1 MILRARKFKL
11 TFLALLGFSYLSFPS
26 YIKAQVPNEILDI
39 GVILP
44 LSGDASYWG
53 SNPKKG
59 LELAVT
65 EISKANKTK
74 TINLHYEDDA
84 CDPKKAV
91 SAFHKLVDI
100 DKVKIIIGPACSSS
114 ALAIAPLAAK
124 KDVLLLA
131 FAEADSLSGIPN
143 VFRLWAPNGRQ
154 AITLA
159 KYANKFNSIATLSV
173 ENAYGNDLTRLFK
186 KELGQEKKI
195 VISETYQAEAAGD
208 LKTQLLKIKSKKPD
222 ALLFV
227 SYIKDGALLVKQAKN
242 LGITIP
248 LIGPSTINNND
259 FYSQLNSQADGIILA
274 DLPDTSTTAFRE
286 RWQKEYNE
294 PWPGM
299 QSGGSL
305 FYDIL
310 KIMKSAND
318 SGVVTT
324 SEWKEYLFKLK
335 DYEGESGQIEFD
347 SKGDLKLEHVL
358 FRVHDSKSILLVEP

>member
-1 MILRARKFKL
+1 MIQRARKFTI
-11 TFLALLGFSYLSFPS
+11 TFLALLGFSSLTLPYSL
-26 YIKAQVPNEILDI
+26 KAQDNNNSLDI

-59 LELAVT
+59 LELALT
-65 EISKANKTK
+65 EIRKANKTK
-74 TINLHYEDDA
+74 SINLHYEDDA

-100 DKVKIIIGPACSSS
+100 DKVKIILGPVCSSS
-114 ALAIAPLAAK
+114 SLAVAPLAAK
-124 KDVLLLA
+124 KDVL
-131 FAEADSLSGIPN
+131 FIVFSEADSLSGIPN
-143 VFRLWAPNGRQ
+143 VFRLWAPNGNQ

-159 KYANKFNSIATLSV
+159 KYASKFNSIATLSI
-173 ENAYGNDLTRLFK
+173 ENAYGNDLTHLFK

-195 VISETYQAEAAGD
+195 IISETYQAEAAGD

-286 RWQKEYNE
+286 RWQSEFKE

-310 KIMKSAND
+310 KIVDQATISGPVSA
-318 SGVVTT
+318 SAM
-324 SEWKEYLFKLK
+324 KEYLLNL
-335 DYEGESGQIEFD
+335 DHYGESGKIEFD
-347 SKGDLKLEHVL
+347 GKGDLKLEHVL
-358 FRVHDSKSILLVEP
+358 FEVAKGKAIPLTNK